1 MRAGAGRAERAG
13 VRIAFLAACLLVA
26 VLALPA
32 VAAAQLEGDEW
43 TAPTPLTLDSPRG
56 APPNPPDLNLGYNV
70 QPNEPL
76 TPGNGTCGST
86 SSMVKTRWYKFVA
99 DGLRTTVSTA
109 GSSFDT
115 VLGAYKT
122 TGVPAPSFSNDVD
135 VCSDD
140 AFADGTSQISFTT
153 QAGATYLVQVGGCS
167 GPGCGD
173 DEGAIQILASTPPA
187 NDNQANAET
196 VSTVAQV
203 LRDNR
208 YATVEAGEATQCARQ
223 SGAITNYA
231 RTEWFRIQV
240 PAPATQ
246 LRFRADG
253 GGPPS
258 ASAIDPVIRVYR
270 DGQDLGCND
279 DWDPSA
285 FGPAEVRLRDVPAGT
300 YLVQVGAVNYN
311 ASTGKAV
318 QGAFTLTTDF
328 EEDVD
333 IDNDRNARRPFGND
347 CDDNNPNIHPGA
359 VDIPDNAV
367 DEDCDGVLGVNLD
380 RDRDGINRPQDC
392 NDSDPKIRPGVPEVR
407 GNRVDENCDG
417 LIEPY
422 LSIGTRYSYFARPAG
437 SRARFT
443 SLGLKN
449 VAKGATVQVRC
460 KGGGCP
466 KKAYRVR
473 TKRVRKT
480 MNLLSALQGRTLAVG
495 AVVEI
500 RVTVPGL
507 IGRLISLKVGRRAQ
521 VDDSVKCLVP
531 GRKAPSRCT

>member
-1 MRAGAGRAERAG
+1 MKAGPGRAQRAMA
-13 VRIAFLAACLLVA
+13 VRMALVA
-26 VLALPA
+26 GCLMLALPS
-32 VAAAQLEGDEW
+32 VAAAANGPGDDW
-43 TAPTPLTLDSPRG
+43 DAPTTLTLDVQRG
-56 APPNPPDLNLGYNV
+56 VPPSPPDDNAGYGV

-76 TPGNGTCGST
+76 TTGGTDSCGGRA
-86 SSMVKTRWYKFVA
+86 MNKTHWFRFVA
-99 DGLRTTVSTA
+99 DGARTTVSTA

-115 VLGAYKT
+115 ILAAYKT
-122 TGVPAPSFSNDVD
+122 NGNPAPSFANDVD

-140 AFADGTSQISFTT
+140 AFADRTSRITFDT

-167 GPGCGD
+167 GCGTM
-173 DEGAIQILASTPPA
+173 DEGLISILASTPPLNDSRA
-187 NDNQANAET
+187 NPET
-196 VSTVAQV
+196 VGTVAQV

-208 YATVEAGEATQCARQ
+208 FATLDGGEASTCARP
-223 SGAITNYA
+223 GGTTNYS
-231 RTEWFRIQV
+231 RTAWFRVQV

-285 FGPAEVRLRDVPAGT
+285 FGPAEIRLRDVPAGT
-300 YLVQVGAVNYN
+300 YLVQVGAVNYTN
-311 ASTGKAV
+311 GNAV

-359 VDIPDNAV
+359 VDIPDNAI
-367 DEDCDGVLGVNLD
+367 DEDCDGALGVNLD
-380 RDRDGINRPQDC
+380 RDGDGINRPQDC
-392 NDSDPKIRPGVPEVR
+392 NDNNKKIRPGVPEVR

-417 LIEPY
+417 LVEPY
-422 LSIGTRYSYFARPAG
+422 LSIGTRYAYFARPAG
-437 SRARFT
+437 SHARFT

-466 KKAYRVR
+466 KKSYRVK
-473 TKRVRKT
+473 TKRARKT
-480 MNLLSALQGRTLAVG
+480 MNLLSALRGRTLAVG

-507 IGRLISLKVGRRAQ
+507 IGRLISLKVGPRAQ
-521 VDDSVKCLVP
+521 VSDTVKCLVP
-531 GRKAPSRCT
+531 GRKKPSRCT

>member
-1 MRAGAGRAERAG
+1 MRAGAGRAERASL
-13 VRIAFLAACLLVA
+13 RIAWLAGFLLVA

-32 VAAAQLEGDEW
+32 VAAAQGEGDDW
-43 TAPTPLTLDSPRG
+43 TAPTQLTLDSPRG
-56 APPNPPDLNLGYNV
+56 APPNPPDLNLGYTV
-70 QPNEPL
+70 QPQEPL
-76 TPGNGTCGST
+76 TPGNGTCGSS
-86 SSMVKTRWYKFVA
+86 SSMVKTHWYKLVA
-99 DGLRTTVSTA
+99 DGLRTTISTA

-115 VLGAYKT
+115 VIGAYKT
-122 TGVPAPSFSNDVD
+122 TGTPTFANDVD

-140 AFADGTSQISFTT
+140 VSSTDRTSRISFNTT
-153 QAGATYLVQVGGCS
+153 AGATYLVQVGGCS

-173 DEGAIQILASTPPA
+173 NEGAIQIVASTPPP
-187 NDNQANAET
+187 NDNQADAEP
-196 VSTVAQV
+196 VGTVAQV

-208 YATVEAGEATQCARQ
+208 YATLENGEASTCPRPD
-223 SGAITNYA
+223 GTTNYA

-240 PAPATQ
+240 PAQATQ

-279 DWDPSA
+279 DADPSA
-285 FGPAEVRLRDVPAGT
+285 FGPAEIRLRDVPAGT
-300 YLVQVGAVNYN
+300 YLVQVGAVNYTA
-311 ASTGKAV
+311 ASDKAV
-318 QGAFTLTTDF
+318 QGAFTLTADY

-359 VDIPDNAV
+359 VDIPDNKV

-380 RDRDGINRPQDC
+380 RDGDGINRPQDC
-392 NDSDPKIRPGVPEVR
+392 NDNDKKIRPGLPEVR
-407 GNRVDENCDG
+407 GNKVDENCDG
-417 LIEPY
+417 LAEPY

-437 SRARFT
+437 TRARFT

-460 KGGGCP
+460 KGGGCSKKTYRVKL
-466 KKAYRVR
+466 KKA
-473 TKRVRKT
+473 RKT
-480 MNLLSALQGRTLAVG
+480 MNLLSALRRRTLATG

-507 IGRLISLKVGRRAQ
+507 IGRLISLKVGRRAR
-521 VDDSVKCLVP
+521 VSDTVRCLVP
-531 GRKAPSRCT
+531 GRKNPSRCT